1 MLAISRQTGRKCCA
15 DFSCKPG
22 PTTRLPGNCFRA
34 GAHEPA
40 VVVSDS
46 AAGARPAIR
55 PAAYRA
61 RRGRGRSVQR
71 RPNPQLRQRRFT
83 SWRRPTG
90 PGRARTSVAAYVRA
104 ARGGARE
111 ALASAL
117 ERPCQPCLSQRN
129 FGSSANVTCRKLSVA
144 QARRL
149 VLTGLRDSS
158 DTVPT
163 PCASRGCQRV
173 AVRGAGPGRSSASIR
188 FR

>member
-90 PGRARTSVAAYVRA
+90 PGRARCRLRTRGARRRARGTGQRPRA
-104 ARGGARE
+104 AAP
-111 ALASAL
+111 AYASAGVI
-117 ERPCQPCLSQRN
+117 R
-129 FGSSANVTCRKLSVA
+129 A
-144 QARRL
+144 
-149 VLTGLRDSS
+149 
-158 DTVPT
+158 
-163 PCASRGCQRV
+163 
-173 AVRGAGPGRSSASIR
+173 GAGPSHHHPIPRLGQVTIGVKARALSRAE
-188 FR
+188 